1 MSPTPAG
8 ESAQCPI
15 CTMPDPLDS
24 ADGFECAT
32 CGHEWLAE
40 LTDGLDNIR
49 DANGNVLADGDSVT
63 IIKDLKLDGK
73 TGGVKAGTKIKSI
86 RLVEGDHE
94 VDGKVN
100 GRALLV
106 RAAFVKK
113 A

>member
-1 MSPTPAG
+1 
-8 ESAQCPI
+8 
-15 CTMPDPLDS
+15 MPEPLEA

-40 LTDGLDNIR
+40 PSDGLDNIR
-49 DANGNVLADGDSVT
+49 DANGNLLATGDAVT
-63 IIKDLKLDGK
+63 VIKDLKLNGK

-94 VDGKVN
+94 IDGKVN
-100 GRALLV
+100 GRQLLV
-106 RAAFVKK
+106 KAEFVKK